1 VRLASLRLAQG
12 CSASLASPDG
22 LVMTNHHCVH
32 ACVEQLSTPRRELI
46 ANGFSAKTLAD
57 ETRCPNLAV
66 NQLVQITDV
75 TARVMKAAE
84 GLAGA
89 ASNEA
94 KKGEM
99 SKIEKECA
107 RSAELRCD
115 VVTLYSVSYVST
127 TAESP
132 PRSATISSGPTTV
145 PRKAT
150 SPS

>member
-1 VRLASLRLAQG
+1 
-12 CSASLASPDG
+12 
-22 LVMTNHHCVH
+22 MTNHHCVH